1 MLLVSARQNPS
12 LTVCISTIISSKG
25 FLSVS
30 TLGSLNTVQDIYN
43 VPLTNLKVGEYMA
56 LDARL
61 EGLIRVSPT
70 STGAHISPLLN
81 IQYLESEPGKVA
93 GSSQIVIAWRC
104 KR

>member
-1 MLLVSARQNPS
+1 
-12 LTVCISTIISSKG
+12 
-25 FLSVS
+25 
-30 TLGSLNTVQDIYN
+30 
-43 VPLTNLKVGEYMA
+43 MA
-56 LDARL
+56 LVARL

-81 IQYLESEPGKVA
+81 IQYLESEPGKLA